1 MAGKAEV
8 KICVARTI
16 AIGEQDFS
24 KIIEKDCF
32 YVDKTNF
39 IKQWWENGDTVTLIT
54 RPRRF
59 GKTLTMRM
67 VEQFYSIRYAGRKN
81 LFENL
86 SIWKEEKYRRLQGT
100 YPVIFLSFAN
110 VKANNYK
117 DAREGI
123 IQEIADVYDQN
134 VYLLNDQKVTDH
146 EREVFYKV
154 NESMSDMT
162 AARSLLRLS
171 SLLFKYYNQRVI
183 ILLDEYDT
191 PMQEAYV
198 NGYWE
203 KLVGFIRGLF
213 NAAFKTNPYLERG
226 IMTGITRISKES
238 IFSDLNNPVSAT
250 VTSRKYETA
259 FGFTEC
265 EVFQAL
271 EEYQLLDQADKVR
284 QWYDGFRIGAC
295 DSIYNPWSIT
305 QFLDNREIKPYW
317 ANTSSNRL
325 VTKLIRKSDVST
337 KLIMEELLQ
346 GNSFYTS
353 MDEDVIYA
361 DLDTKKSA
369 MWSLLLASGYL
380 KVLQTVKNRRGKTEY
395 ELSLTNMEAV
405 SVFDEMVTGW
415 FSSSRLSYSDFS
427 DALVSGDKKFMNE
440 YMNAIAMETF
450 SYFDTGVE
458 FLESKR
464 PENFYHGFVLGIIA
478 DLRGIYK
485 VTSNRESG
493 EGRYDVL
500 LEPYEPETDDGIILE
515 FKVFNPKKDSCL
527 EDTVKTAIRQ
537 IIDKK
542 YALILGT
549 KCGWD
554 KIRIYG
560 FAFRGKEVLI
570 DGGYLREYER

>member
-1 MAGKAEV
+1 M
-8 KICVARTI
+8 ARTI

-123 IQEIADVYDQN
+123 IQEIADVYDQY

-271 EEYQLLDQADKVR
+271 EEYQLLDQADEVR

-369 MWSLLLASGYL
+369 MWSLLLAGGYL

-500 LEPYEPETDDGIILE
+500 LEPYEPKTDDGIILE

-527 EDTVKTAIRQ
+527 EDTVKTAIQQ

-542 YALILGT
+542 YASILGT

>member
-1 MAGKAEV
+1 M
-8 KICVARTI
+8 ARTI

>member
-1 MAGKAEV
+1 
-8 KICVARTI
+8 
-16 AIGEQDFS
+16 
-24 KIIEKDCF
+24 
-32 YVDKTNF
+32 
-39 IKQWWENGDTVTLIT
+39 
-54 RPRRF
+54 
-59 GKTLTMRM
+59 MRM

-123 IQEIADVYDQN
+123 IQEIADVYDQY

-271 EEYQLLDQADKVR
+271 EEYQLLDQADEVR

-369 MWSLLLASGYL
+369 MWSLLLAGGYL

-500 LEPYEPETDDGIILE
+500 LEPYEPKTDDGIILE

-527 EDTVKTAIRQ
+527 EDTVKTAIQQ

-542 YALILGT
+542 YASILGT

>member
-1 MAGKAEV
+1 M
-8 KICVARTI
+8 ARTI

-24 KIIEKDCF
+24 KIIEKNYF
-32 YVDKTNF
+32 YIDKTNF
-39 IKQWWENGDTVTLIT
+39 IKEWWENGDTVTLIT

-67 VEQFYSIRYAGRKN
+67 VEQFFSIRYAGREN

-100 YPVIFLSFAN
+100 YPVLFLSFAN
-110 VKANNYK
+110 VKADNYK

-134 VYLLNDQKVTDH
+134 AFLLDHAELTDH
-146 EREVFYKV
+146 EKKVFCEVDEDM
-154 NESMSDMT
+154 NDMT

-171 SLLFKYYNQRVI
+171 NLLYKYYNQRVI

-213 NAAFKTNPYLERG
+213 HAAFKTNPYLERG

-238 IFSDLNNPVSAT
+238 IFSDLNNPATAT
-250 VTSRKYETA
+250 VTSRKYETV
-259 FGFTEC
+259 FGFTEP
-265 EVFQAL
+265 EVHQAL
-271 EEYQLLDQADKVR
+271 EEFQLLDQEDEVR
-284 QWYDGFRIGAC
+284 RWYDGFKIGAC
-295 DSIYNPWSIT
+295 SSIYNPWSIT
-305 QFLDNREIKPYW
+305 QFLDNREFKPYW

-325 VTKLIRKSDVST
+325 VTKLIRKSDIST

-353 MDEDVIYA
+353 MDEEIIYA

-369 MWSLLLASGYL
+369 MWSLLLSGGYL
-380 KVLQTVKNRRGKTEY
+380 KVMQTVKNRRGKIEY
-395 ELSLTNMEAV
+395 ELSLTNTEAF
-405 SVFDEMVTGW
+405 SIFDEMVTGW
-415 FSSSRLSYSDFS
+415 FSNSRLSYSDFS
-427 DALVSGDKKFMNE
+427 DALLSGDKKFMNE
-440 YMNAIAMETF
+440 YLNAIAAETF
-450 SYFDTGVE
+450 SYFDTGLGPSE
-458 FLESKR
+458 FKR
-464 PENFYHGFVLGIIA
+464 PENFYHGFVLGLIA

-485 VTSNRESG
+485 VSSNRESG

-500 LEPYEPETDDGIILE
+500 LDPYEPETDDGIILE
-515 FKVFNPKKDSCL
+515 FKVFHPEKDNSL
-527 EDTVKTAIRQ
+527 ENTVQTAIQQ

-542 YALILGT
+542 YAVALEK
-549 KCGWD
+549 KCGRER
-554 KIRIYG
+554 IRIYG

-570 DGGYLREYER
+570 DGGCFREFEK

>member
-123 IQEIADVYDQN
+123 IQEIADVYDQY

-271 EEYQLLDQADKVR
+271 EEYQLLDQADEVR

-369 MWSLLLASGYL
+369 MWSLLLAGGYL

-500 LEPYEPETDDGIILE
+500 LEPYEPKTDDGIILE

-527 EDTVKTAIRQ
+527 EDTVKTAIQQ

-542 YALILGT
+542 YASILGT